1 MGRLEA
7 NMTISELW
15 TWKGTAGRGRYALV
29 GLIGFALKHN
39 MDRILATSVF
49 EREWGPFNYWISP
62 VEFPSLT
69 AADARFL
76 LAMVTMSLPFIWVGL
91 SMTHKRLRSAGLPA
105 WGVAFFFLPFL
116 NLLFFLI
123 LCVLPE
129 RTPEP
134 VSHSESW
141 LDRLIP
147 IHPIGSAAMGVMAT
161 NALGIPAVLLATEG
175 LGNYGWGLFVGVP
188 FCVGLVSVLV
198 YTYHEP
204 RSLLICLLE
213 ATIAVGIW
221 AGLLI
226 AGAVEGLICII
237 MAAPLALPLA
247 LLGGLVG
254 YLIQRPGGAGREAAQ
269 VYPALVLAL
278 PLLLVA
284 ENASQP
290 PAPVFE
296 VRSSIEIQATPA
308 AVWNQVVSFSQ
319 LPEPEQWLFR
329 LGIAYPIHAEIEG
342 SGPGAERHC
351 VFSTGSFVEPIEVW
365 DEPRLLKFSVTSNP
379 PPMQEWTPYEA
390 VHPPHLKGFLES
402 DGGQFLLKPLP
413 GGQTLLEGT
422 TWYRHSLW
430 PATYWKVWSDEI
442 IHQIHLRVLRHI
454 KALAEG

>member
-1 MGRLEA
+1 
-7 NMTISELW
+7 MTISDLW

-39 MDRILATSVF
+39 MDRVLSSAVF
-49 EREWGPFNYWISP
+49 EREWGLFNYWISP

-69 AADARFL
+69 DADARFL
-76 LAMVTMSLPFIWVGL
+76 LVMAAMSLPFIWVGL
-91 SMTHKRLRSAGLPA
+91 AMTLKRLQSAGLPA

-129 RTPEP
+129 RTPEATTRR
-134 VSHSESW
+134 ESW

-147 IHPIGSAAMGVMAT
+147 IHPIGSAAMGLLAAT
-161 NALGIPAVLLATEG
+161 ALGLPVVLLATEG
-175 LGNYGWGLFVGVP
+175 LGNYGWGLFVGLP

-198 YTYHEP
+198 YTYHES

-213 ATIAVGIW
+213 ATIAIFIW
-221 AGLLI
+221 ASLLI
-226 AGAVEGLICII
+226 ATAIEGLICVM

-247 LLGGLVG
+247 LLGGAVG
-254 YLIQRPGGAGREAAQ
+254 YLIQRRGGAGREAAH
-269 VYPALVLAL
+269 VYPALVAAL

-296 VRSSIEIQATPA
+296 VRTSIEIQAAPA
-308 AVWNQVVSFSQ
+308 AVWKQVVSFSE
-319 LPEPEQWLFR
+319 LPEPQEWLFR
-329 LGIAYPIHAEIEG
+329 LGIAYPIRAEIAG
-342 SGPGAERHC
+342 AGPGAVRHC
-351 VFSTGSFVEPIEVW
+351 VFSTGAFVEPIEVW
-365 DEPRLLKFSVTSNP
+365 EEPRLLKFSVTSNP

-390 VHPPHLKGFLES
+390 VHPPHLSGFLES
-402 DGGQFLLKPLP
+402 DGGQFLLSPLP
-413 GGQTLLEGT
+413 RGRTRLEGT

-430 PATYWKVWSDEI
+430 PAEYWKVWSDEI

-454 KALAEG
+454 KILTET